1 MDHRSRRQQTNIFTE
16 EQIKRV
22 LIGSGITIE
31 SEVGSDFIIFCPYH
45 NNTRTP
51 AGEVSKESGLFFC
64 FGCQQ
69 TSELQELIMKTT
81 GRSYFESIRFIKS
94 KEKETNIE
102 PTKPLRT
109 FVDVQNEAIQVLQT
123 VYDPEIPVNIYE
135 LGLIYE
141 VNVSNDLNI
150 EIIMSLTSP
159 FCPAAQSMPEE
170 IKQKL
175 GAMEGVKGVE
185 VKVVFEPPWT
195 QDLMSE
201 SAKLQLGFM

>member
-1 MDHRSRRQQTNIFTE
+1 MLWPIKPNKQINMEASENI
-16 EQIKRV
+16 V
-22 LIGSGITIE
+22 
-31 SEVGSDFIIFCPYH
+31 
-45 NNTRTP
+45 
-51 AGEVSKESGLFFC
+51 
-64 FGCQQ
+64 
-69 TSELQELIMKTT
+69 
-81 GRSYFESIRFIKS
+81 
-94 KEKETNIE
+94 
-102 PTKPLRT
+102 PLRN

-141 VNVSNDLNI
+141 VNVSHELNI

-175 GAMEGVKGVE
+175 GAMEGVKEVE
-185 VKVVFEPPWT
+185 VKVTFDPPWS

-201 SAKLQLGFM
+201 SAKLQLGFL

>member
-1 MDHRSRRQQTNIFTE
+1 MEHSDNMTNT
-16 EQIKRV
+16 
-22 LIGSGITIE
+22 
-31 SEVGSDFIIFCPYH
+31 
-45 NNTRTP
+45 
-51 AGEVSKESGLFFC
+51 
-64 FGCQQ
+64 
-69 TSELQELIMKTT
+69 
-81 GRSYFESIRFIKS
+81 
-94 KEKETNIE
+94 
-102 PTKPLRT
+102 PLRT

-141 VNVSNDLNI
+141 VNVNHDLAI

-175 GAMEGVKGVE
+175 GNIEGVKEVE
-185 VKVVFEPPWT
+185 VKITFDPPWT

-201 SAKLQLGFM
+201 AAKLQLGFM

>member
-1 MDHRSRRQQTNIFTE
+1 M
-16 EQIKRV
+16 
-22 LIGSGITIE
+22 
-31 SEVGSDFIIFCPYH
+31 PW
-45 NNTRTP
+45 
-51 AGEVSKESGLFFC
+51 
-64 FGCQQ
+64 
-69 TSELQELIMKTT
+69 
-81 GRSYFESIRFIKS
+81 
-94 KEKETNIE
+94 
-102 PTKPLRT
+102 PTKPNKQINMEASENIVPLRN

-141 VNVSNDLNI
+141 VNVSHELNI

-175 GAMEGVKGVE
+175 GAMEGVKEVE
-185 VKVVFEPPWT
+185 VKVTFDPPWS

-201 SAKLQLGFM
+201 SAKLQLGFL